1 MNKLV
6 TGFCSQRIKKIFWL
20 KILPLVFGIVFVISG
35 NIFYML
41 LLVTVCSCMV
51 FGVATVSYFWFVNL
65 LALFQTIQ
73 VGSEYQAV
81 VPDGLCTDTSS
92 QCMYIICLVHFMS
105 VAVGNEYS
113 FCNYLT
119 FETLKIIVMMTMMMM
134 KSMYGIDISV
144 CISRDSAVW
153 HLITH
158 SFVLHNWI
166 SDGYSILIVT
176 CPVEKFQLRKWVI
189 ILYFVAY
196 EGVDHLLWDPE
207 LLADDLGVYNVC
219 YFASG
224 IED

>member
-6 TGFCSQRIKKIFWL
+6 TGFCSQQIKKIFWL

-92 QCMYIICLVHFMS
+92 QCMYIMCLVHFMS

-113 FCNYLT
+113 FSNYLT
-119 FETLKIIVMMTMMMM
+119 FETLKIIVMMMMMMMMM

-144 CISRDSAVW
+144 CISRDSAV
-153 HLITH
+153 LT
-158 SFVLHNWI
+158 FDNA
-166 SDGYSILIVT
+166 
-176 CPVEKFQLRKWVI
+176 QLC
-189 ILYFVAY
+189 FT
-196 EGVDHLLWDPE
+196 
-207 LLADDLGVYNVC
+207 
-219 YFASG
+219 
-224 IED
+224 